1 MVASNVRVWLGKVRD
16 NFTLEERRGPAIPL
30 SGQRESTSENEG
42 SAGDFGKSGRYADQP
57 ARLNRESRR
66 RGGQR
71 GRPDRQVRFGHEPW
85 EETALM
91 NSNKNKVETVRI
103 GDKNV
108 SLTPSAALL
117 YRKIGPSPAPRMLTK
132 EEIELLRRSVKE
144 AVEVSRAAFA
154 SSKAESET

>member
-1 MVASNVRVWLGKVRD
+1 
-16 NFTLEERRGPAIPL
+16 
-30 SGQRESTSENEG
+30 
-42 SAGDFGKSGRYADQP
+42 
-57 ARLNRESRR
+57 
-66 RGGQR
+66 
-71 GRPDRQVRFGHEPW
+71 
-85 EETALM
+85 M

-132 EEIELLRRSVKE
+132 EEIELLRRSAKE
-144 AVEVSRAAFA
+144 AMEVSRAAFA

>member
-1 MVASNVRVWLGKVRD
+1 
-16 NFTLEERRGPAIPL
+16 
-30 SGQRESTSENEG
+30 
-42 SAGDFGKSGRYADQP
+42 
-57 ARLNRESRR
+57 
-66 RGGQR
+66 
-71 GRPDRQVRFGHEPW
+71 
-85 EETALM
+85 M

-103 GDKNV
+103 GDEDV

-144 AVEVSRAAFA
+144 AVEVSRAAFS